1 MKFNK
6 KTACFLL
13 ARQAV
18 SVYKNALRK
27 KRCLFFADKLAYLS
41 TPTGCWQ
48 ANIQKIIFFTTA
60 LFIRIFITQQRI
72 LYEFT

>member
-27 KRCLFFADKLAYLS
+27 KRCLFFAGKFSYLL
-41 TPTGCWQ
+41 TPTV
-48 ANIQKIIFFTTA
+48 KKYHF
-60 LFIRIFITQQRI
+60 L
-72 LYEFT
+72 